1 MYSITH
7 VLKNDK
13 LTPAQKI
20 VYLYLQEKAQ
30 NTFNCLQ
37 AGSIEEGCKLIN
49 GTALKEIVEGTA
61 LAKRTVVVSITALEE
76 LGLVKKI
83 PQVTDFGGNAYSKY
97 IIFEIVRGDV
107 INIV

>member
-1 MYSITH
+1 MFSVRN

-20 VYLYLQEKAQ
+20 IYLYLQEKAY
-30 NTFNCLQ
+30 NSFNCLQ
-37 AGSIEEGCKLIN
+37 AGSIEEGCKLIK

-61 LAKRTVVVSITALEE
+61 LAKRTIVVSITALEE

-83 PQVTDFGGNAYSKY
+83 PQVTELGGKAYSKY
-97 IIFEIVRGDV
+97 VIYEIETGQM